1 MKKLLS
7 ILLSVI
13 LCISGIT
20 IFAAD
25 TADTVITL
33 QINNPTMTVNGVAKE
48 IDPGMG
54 TVPVIINDRTL
65 FPVRAV
71 VEELGGT
78 VGWDGEVNTV
88 TLEYEENEIR
98 LTIDSLTA
106 YLNDT
111 PQTLDTVPV
120 IINDRTMLPIRFIA
134 EGFNFDVQ
142 WDEATQVV
150 TITKNVQ
157 PTETAVPAP
166 EPSAEPDSSP
176 MPDATSSPSEKEE
189 STTLVAYFSN
199 TGNTENIAKYIS
211 ENLGADMYE
220 IEAAQP
226 YTSADLDYNNSSSRA
241 NREQN
246 DDSARPEIANG
257 IDNMEQYDVIYL
269 GYPIWWGQAPKIIYT
284 FLESYD
290 FSGKT
295 IIPFCTSGSSGIG
308 SSAANLHGIVDSS
321 VDWKEGRR
329 FSGSASP
336 DSVASW
342 INEITE

>member
-7 ILLSVI
+7 II
-13 LCISGIT
+13 LGAVFCISGIT
-20 IFAAD
+20 ILAAD
-25 TADTVITL
+25 TADTVVTL
-33 QINNPTMTVNGVAKE
+33 RINDPIMTVNGADKE

-65 FPVRAV
+65 LPVRAV

-88 TLEYEENEIR
+88 TLEHEGSEIL

-106 YLNDT
+106 YLNGA
-111 PQTLDTVPV
+111 PQTLDTAPV

-134 EGFNFDVQ
+134 ESFNFDVQ
-142 WDEATQVV
+142 WDSAAQVV
-150 TITKNVQ
+150 TITKSVQ
-157 PTETAVPAP
+157 PAETAVPTEAP
-166 EPSAEPDSSP
+166 TTEPSVSQT
-176 MPDATSSPSEKEE
+176 PDATDSPSEQEE
-189 STTLVAYFSN
+189 STTLVVYFSN
-199 TGNTENIAKYIS
+199 TGNTENIAKYIA
-211 ENLGADMYE
+211 EDLGADMYE

-241 NREQN
+241 NMEQN

-257 IDNMEQYDVIYL
+257 VDNMEQYDVIYL

-290 FSGKT
+290 FSDKT

-308 SSAANLHGIVDSS
+308 SSASNLHSVVDSS
-321 VDWKEGRR
+321 VDWNDGRR
-329 FSGSASP
+329 FSGSASS
-336 DSVASW
+336 DSVADW